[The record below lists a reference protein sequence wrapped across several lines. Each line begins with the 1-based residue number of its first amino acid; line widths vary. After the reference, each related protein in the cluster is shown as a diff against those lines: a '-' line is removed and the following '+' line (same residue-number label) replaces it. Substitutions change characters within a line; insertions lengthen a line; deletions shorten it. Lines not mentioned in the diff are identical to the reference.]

1 MKTPKILLMHRIFN
15 FFYFDAQR
23 IPWVPEGFLFVAK
36 LRSQSQLGYGKKNP
50 LAPRVLSVLIRRRRE
65 NIPAVARFSL
75 QEMKPL
81 GFLER
86 QNKMESKNK
95 YAFFW
100 FP

>member
-1 MKTPKILLMHRIFN
+1 ML
-15 FFYFDAQR
+15 
-23 IPWVPEGFLFVAK
+23 
-36 LRSQSQLGYGKKNP
+36 
-50 LAPRVLSVLIRRRRE
+50 RVLSVLIRRRRE
-65 NIPAVARFSL
+65 NIPAVARFGL